1 MAEEKE
7 KSLQER
13 IEEAKKAKDIAVE
26 KKVLPE
32 KEDFTLPHNSN
43 IDLSA
48 LLAGD
53 SHHNHHHHHHSS
65 HSSSHHHSSGHHHRH
80 HKHRMSK
87 KKKRMIIV
95 VSVILGLLLAFL
107 ITAGIIIHSYI
118 SKMNIVKEEAEIYE
132 TIDID
137 DLVDEPDSPK
147 EKIASLEEQIKA
159 NFNKEGLMESKDV
172 MNILLLG
179 TDARTN
185 NERGRSDSMILVSI
199 NKQTKQI
206 VMTSFLRDTYL
217 TIPGIETTR
226 LNHAYAY
233 GGADLVVKTIE
244 QNFKIKIDKYAQID
258 FTSFVNVIDA
268 VGGVD
273 LEITAEEAQ
282 YMPKYIDQIGGSGAD
297 YVSAGKQHLNGKQ
310 ALAYSRIRYVGTDFG
325 RTERQRK
332 VLEQVFIKAKKL
344 DIGELDDLM
353 DKLLPNVTTN
363 LTEWDLYKLI
373 LKSPS
378 YFKFDLKQ
386 CRVPIDDSY
395 EYMTIRSM
403 SVIGIDFEV
412 NKKYLYK
419 NIFNAN

>member
-1 MAEEKE
+1 
-7 KSLQER
+7 
-13 IEEAKKAKDIAVE
+13 
-26 KKVLPE
+26 
-32 KEDFTLPHNSN
+32 
-43 IDLSA
+43 
-48 LLAGD
+48 
-53 SHHNHHHHHHSS
+53 
-65 HSSSHHHSSGHHHRH
+65 
-80 HKHRMSK
+80 MSK